1 MKFILYFCFAMSWA
15 CKQPMVAQLQK
26 MIATDSTQ
34 IRVGAMQYD
43 KYLPLIQG
51 KKVALL
57 VNQTSMVGSNTHLA
71 DTLQKMGIAI
81 KTIFAPE
88 HGFRGTADAGEKVNN
103 GMDKKTGLPIISIY
117 GNKKKPSTDD
127 LKDVQAVIFDIQDVG
142 VRFYT
147 YISTL
152 HYLMEACVENNV
164 PLIVL
169 DRPNPNGHY
178 VDGPVLKKEL
188 KSFVGM
194 HPIPIIHGLT
204 IGEYATMI
212 NGENWLGEGKKC
224 ALTVIPC
231 ANYTHSSLYEL
242 PVKPSPNLPN
252 NHAIYLYPSIC
263 FFEGTEVSVG
273 RGTAKQFQVIGSPD
287 YKVGD
292 FNFTPV
298 PMEGAKTPPHL
309 NKPCN
314 GYDLTT
320 KPTPDIRNMRALDLS
335 YLKMMYD
342 NYPDTSKFF
351 LKSNFFDKL
360 AGTTELRQQLVMHK
374 SMEEI
379 RASWQPDLDIFKE
392 MRKKYLLYQE

>member
-1 MKFILYFCFAMSWA
+1 MKLILYFLFAISWA
-15 CKQPMVAQLQK
+15 CKPMMLLQPTTLRSD
-26 MIATDSTQ
+26 TTQ
-34 IRVGAMQYD
+34 IKVGATQFNQ
-43 KYLPLIQG
+43 YLPLIQG
-51 KKVALL
+51 KKIALM
-57 VNQTSMVGSNTHLA
+57 VNQTSMVSSTAHLA
-71 DTLQKMGIAI
+71 DTLQKMGIDI

-88 HGFRGTADAGEKVNN
+88 HGFRGTADAGEKIAN
-103 GMDKKTGLPIISIY
+103 GMDKKTGLPTISMY
-117 GNKKKPSTDD
+117 GSKKKPSPED
-127 LKDVQAVIFDIQDVG
+127 LKEVQTVIFDIQDVG

-152 HYLMEACVENNV
+152 HYLMEACAENNV

-178 VDGPVLKKEL
+178 VDGPVLKQAW

-194 HPIPIIHGLT
+194 HPIPVVHGLT
-204 IGEYATMI
+204 IGEYASMI
-212 NGENWLGEGKKC
+212 NGEGWLGEGKKC

-231 ANYTHSSLYEL
+231 ANYTHASVYEI
-242 PVKPSPNLPN
+242 PIKPSPNLPN

-263 FFEGTEVSVG
+263 LFEGTEVSVG
-273 RGTAKQFQVIGSPD
+273 RGTDKQFQVIGSPD
-287 YKVGD
+287 YTVGD
-292 FNFTPV
+292 YNFTPV

-320 KPTPDIRNMRALDLS
+320 QPTNSLRNARFFDIS
-335 YLKMMYD
+335 YIKRMYD

-360 AGTTELRQQLVMHK
+360 AGSNELRQQLIMHK
-374 SMEEI
+374 SMDEI
-379 RASWQPDLDIFKE
+379 RASWEPALSNFKAA
-392 MRKKYLLYQE
+392 RKQYLLYAE